1 MKQNRQAAILE
12 LVEKYDIDTQEGM
25 LARLKE
31 EGFTVTQAT
40 VSRDIRELK
49 LVKESGKDGKVRYA
63 LTAKRDA
70 QSPKFNS
77 ALTESIVRVDY
88 AGNLIVVKTYPGLAN
103 AVATCIDSVRLPE
116 IIGCVAGD
124 DAILVVVKTEAD
136 AASISESFRTMI
148 RTI

>member
-1 MKQNRQAAILE
+1 MKQKRQATILE
-12 LVEKYDIDTQEGM
+12 LIEHNDIETQEEM
-25 LARLKE
+25 LAHLKDA
-31 EGFTVTQAT
+31 GFTGTQAT

-63 LTAKRDA
+63 LTAKREN

-77 ALTESIVRVDY
+77 ALTESILKVDY
-88 AGNLIVVKTYPGLAN
+88 AGNLIVVKTFPGLAN
-103 AVATCIDSVRLPE
+103 AVATCIDSVKLPE

-136 AASISESFRTMI
+136 AAVISNSFRTMI
-148 RTI
+148 KTI

>member
-1 MKQNRQAAILE
+1 MKKKRQAAILE
-12 LVEKYDIDTQEGM
+12 LVEKFDIDTQEAM

-63 LTAKRDA
+63 LTTKRDA

-88 AGNLIVVKTYPGLAN
+88 AGNLVVVKTYPGLAN
-103 AVATCIDSVRLPE
+103 AVATCIDSVRLP
-116 IIGCVAGD
+116 
-124 DAILVVVKTEAD
+124 
-136 AASISESFRTMI
+136 
-148 RTI
+148 

>member
-1 MKQNRQAAILE
+1 MKKNRQAAILE

-25 LARLKE
+25 LAHLRE
-31 EGFTVTQAT
+31 AGYSVTQAT

-49 LVKESGKDGKVRYA
+49 LVKESGKDGRVRYA
-63 LTAKRDA
+63 LTAKRDV

-77 ALTESIVRVDY
+77 ALTESIIRVDY

-103 AVATCIDSVRLPE
+103 AVATCIDSIRLPE

-124 DAILVVVKTEAD
+124 DAILVVVRSEAD
-136 AASISESFRTMI
+136 AAAISESFRTMI

>member
-1 MKQNRQAAILE
+1 MKNGRQKQILAIISE
-12 LVEKYDIDTQEGM
+12 HDVETQEE
-25 LARLKE
+25 LIERLKTN
-31 EGFTVTQAT
+31 GFKATQAT

-49 LVKESGKDGKVRYA
+49 LVKESSKDGKVRYA

-124 DAILVVVKTEAD
+124 DAILVVVRSEAD
-136 AASISESFRTMI
+136 AAAISESFRTMI

>member
-1 MKQNRQAAILE
+1 MKSGRHEAILE
-12 LVEKYDIDTQEGM
+12 LISKYDIQTQDE
-25 LARLKE
+25 LIEKLSE
-31 EGFTVTQAT
+31 QGFDVTQAT

-77 ALTESIVRVDY
+77 ALTESIIRVDY

>member
-1 MKQNRQAAILE
+1 MKKKRQAAILE
-12 LVEKYDIDTQEGM
+12 LVEKFDIDTQEAM

-63 LTAKRDA
+63 LTTKRDA

-88 AGNLIVVKTYPGLAN
+88 AGNLVVVKTYPGLAN
-103 AVATCIDSVRLPE
+103 AVATCNDSVRLPE